1 MAREHIAQCRVFFDG
16 RSVGGET
23 IRERAILIDL
33 NFYLL
38 AISNIMRFVIEVVI
52 IGAVISL
59 GWAKPFKEHFAYL
72 NRTITSTLHDA
83 GSKAQKHQDPSVKR
97 H

>member
-33 NFYLL
+33 APRFL
-38 AISNIMRFVIEVVI
+38 AFSDIMRFVIEVVI
-52 IGAVISL
+52 IGVVISL
-59 GWAKPFKEHFAYL
+59 GWSKPFKDWADQA
-72 NRTITSTLHDA
+72 NRTITSTLHDV
-83 GSKAQKHQDPSVKR
+83 GSKLQKHQDPSVKR
-97 H
+97 P